1 MTGMLKTVLRDMRIL
16 RGFLIG
22 LGRAM
27 ASCAESSDNV
37 NGIANVFVSAIRI
50 IGQRKLLCICINSYT
65 FKDKFIFS
73 RIVKYRNTCQNRVT
87 AVLISLFR
95 SINAYT

>member
-16 RGFLIG
+16 RRFLIG

-37 NGIANVFVSAIRI
+37 NGMANVFVSAIRI
-50 IGQRKLLCICINSYT
+50 MGQRKLLCICINSYT
-65 FKDKFIFS
+65 S
-73 RIVKYRNTCQNRVT
+73 RLLRINSYSRGSLNIGTCVK
-87 AVLISLFR
+87 LE
-95 SINAYT
+95 

>member
-50 IGQRKLLCICINSYT
+50 IGQRKLLCICINSYA
-65 FKDKFIFS
+65 S
-73 RIVKYRNTCQNRVT
+73 RLLRINSYSCGSLNIGTRVK
-87 AVLISLFR
+87 IE
-95 SINAYT
+95 